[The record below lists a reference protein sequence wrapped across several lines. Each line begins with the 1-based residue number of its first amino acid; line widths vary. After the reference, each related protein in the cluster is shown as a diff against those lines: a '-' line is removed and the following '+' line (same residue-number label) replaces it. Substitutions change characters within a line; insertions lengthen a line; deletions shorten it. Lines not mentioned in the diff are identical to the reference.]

1 HPRRGF
7 RINQHNTMT
16 TDTPTIAQTIAG
28 ALERAAAAS
37 PQPIPVRHLID
48 IPATTTKDYLGAR
61 LCGLALY
68 WLHKQQCFTI
78 ATLARAIKT
87 HPDTINSRIK
97 AATQL
102 KRVEPWSTVY
112 NSIRNSPEA
121 D

>member
-1 HPRRGF
+1 
-7 RINQHNTMT
+7 MT

-37 PQPIPVRHLID
+37 PEPIPVRHLID

-68 WLHKQQCFTI
+68 WLHKDQGI
-78 ATLARAIKT
+78 PVSTLAKAIKT
-87 HPDTINSRIK
+87 HPDTVASRIK
-97 AATQL
+97 SATQL

-112 NSIRNSPEA
+112 NAIRNAP
-121 D
+121 DID